1 MCSYFIKSKKAVMH
15 HFNSFC
21 CISRQTTKMYSEV
34 FVFTSA
40 VICSKQTVFSNQA
53 AKLKVLFVYNQWRP
67 ISRPPHLSKDIVLKP
82 SESHN
87 GLHAYI
93 FVCVDL
99 TSEKSEL
106 MGIEKTEFGVK
117 YFCQN
122 LPKLHQQNFL
132 KHEAVVYRKVQ
143 CASLLC
149 EEIFENG
156 LDACFDS
163 FHIIH
168 ELIRSPEVLERA
180 TTSVVEEFH
189 QDNVIFLELR
199 TTLRPLPTHLAY
211 LNAVINGIQN
221 APSVI
226 SGKIC
231 VRLLLSIDRSKSIDE
246 AFITLNLAKDN
257 YSNGLISGIDLSG
270 NPSVG
275 SLCDFIPILN
285 AARSHDL
292 NAVAAKQIVLNSRI
306 PLELCLTSN
315 VKSKTIEN
323 YESHHINY
331 WWMKNKH
338 PICICTDDKGLF
350 NCTLSEEFQLAIEHC
365 KLDRQQVFEILYN
378 SVDMAFCSE
387 SIKHQLSQKI
397 KEFSDNLNAS
407 DKSDNDL

>member
-1 MCSYFIKSKKAVMH
+1 
-15 HFNSFC
+15 
-21 CISRQTTKMYSEV
+21 
-34 FVFTSA
+34 
-40 VICSKQTVFSNQA
+40 
-53 AKLKVLFVYNQWRP
+53 
-67 ISRPPHLSKDIVLKP
+67 
-82 SESHN
+82 
-87 GLHAYI
+87 
-93 FVCVDL
+93 
-99 TSEKSEL
+99 

-122 LPKLHQQNFL
+122 LPKLELHAHLSGSISRIFL

-285 AARSHDL
+285 AARSHGLKTTVHIAEIADQSEDWCKFLRQHLPDRLGHGTFLTNSDL

-338 PICICTDDKGLF
+338 PICICV
-350 NCTLSEEFQLAIEHC
+350 S
-365 KLDRQQVFEILYN
+365 
-378 SVDMAFCSE
+378 
-387 SIKHQLSQKI
+387 
-397 KEFSDNLNAS
+397 
-407 DKSDNDL
+407 